1 MKNSNLGERIRAVRG
16 SLSRAAFGKRIG
28 ITSGSL
34 RNYEEGTALPNAEVL
49 TNICET
55 CNVSTDWL
63 LLGAG
68 PMSARRAESPL
79 PPTTVAENDPA
90 AVNSGLS
97 PAPVSDRAGACARC
111 DEMWA
116 ELKKEMEAFRKANEQ
131 VIRMDLVNEAIRM
144 RNVQLEEEIRLL
156 RDRVLSLERENVR
169 LLATRNAGDKPQKRS
184 GHVDSMPIVSTP
196 HRIQERSDS
205 FPGDVFSGE

>member
-1 MKNSNLGERIRAVRG
+1 MKNSNLGERIRTARG

-34 RNYEEGTALPNAEVL
+34 RNYENGVALPNAEVL
-49 TNICET
+49 TKICET

-63 LLGAG
+63 LLGIG
-68 PMSARRAESPL
+68 PMAASRAEAPL
-79 PPTTVAENDPA
+79 PTAGAESDPTDVN
-90 AVNSGLS
+90 AVS

-111 DEMWA
+111 DEMWT

-131 VIRMDLVNEAIRM
+131 VIRMDLVNETIRL
-144 RNVQLEEEIRLL
+144 RNARLEEEVRAL

-169 LLATRNAGDKPQKRS
+169 LLAARSAEGKAKKRS
-184 GHVDSMPIVSTP
+184 GHVDRMALVSAP
-196 HRIQERSDS
+196 PRIQERSDS
-205 FPGDVFSGE
+205 FSGDVFSGEP